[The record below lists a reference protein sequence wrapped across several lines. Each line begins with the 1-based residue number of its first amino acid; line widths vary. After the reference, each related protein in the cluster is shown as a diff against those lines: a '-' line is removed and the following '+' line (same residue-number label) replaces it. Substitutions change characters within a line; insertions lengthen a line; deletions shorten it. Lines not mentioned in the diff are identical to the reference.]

1 MGLPEISIEFK
12 TLSSTAIK
20 RSERGIVAMLLKD
33 DTDDGELRYVYTSL
47 DKVDD
52 SKFNEDSK
60 FYIEQAFKEDLSK
73 LIIERIADENTIDKA
88 LQRLSTENFN
98 YLCFP
103 GGENGDNLKIASF
116 IKEQRKNNKVFKAV
130 LPNTQGDNEGIIN
143 YVSTCT
149 DENGKTYPPEKFV
162 SRIAS
167 ILASIPFSISSTY
180 YELKDIVDTNIFDNP
195 NGEIDNGKLI
205 LIKDDGVVKIGR
217 GVNSF
222 TTTTITKGKVFK
234 KIRIVEITDM
244 IKDDIYKTM
253 KKEYIGKVI
262 NTYDNKMM
270 CISTINAYLKELQIQ
285 EILGDG
291 ENKTDINLES
301 HKQVLRDIGYTEDKI
316 SNMSET
322 ELRKINTGSYFY
334 VTGSI
339 TPVDSI
345 EDIKVVFNI

>member
-1 MGLPEISIEFK
+1 MGLPEISIEFR

-20 RSERGIVAMLLKD
+20 RSERGIVAMILKD
-33 DTDDGELRYVYTSL
+33 DTDEELRYVYTSL

-73 LIIERIADENTIDKA
+73 LIIERITDENTIDKA

-149 DENGKTYPPEKFV
+149 DENGKTYTPEKFV

-167 ILASIPFSISSTY
+167 ILASIPFSMSSTY
-180 YELKDIVDTNIFDNP
+180 YELKDIVDTNVFDNP
-195 NGEIDNGKLI
+195 NGEIDNGRLI

-217 GVNSF
+217 GVNSL
-222 TTTTITKGKVFK
+222 TTVNKDKQESFK
-234 KIRIVEITDM
+234 KIRIIEILDM
-244 IKDDIYKTM
+244 VKDDIYRTM
-253 KKEYIGKVI
+253 KKEYIGKI
-262 NTYDNKMM
+262 SNTYDNKMN
-270 CISTINAYLKELQIQ
+270 CIGTINSYLKELQNQ

-291 ENKTDINLES
+291 ENRVDIDLES
-301 HKQVLRDIGYTEDKI
+301 HKQVLRDRGYSEDKI
-316 SNMSET
+316 SNMNET
-322 ELRKINTGSYFY
+322 ELRKVNTGSYFY
-334 VTGSI
+334 VKGSI
-339 TPVDSI
+339 TPIDSI

>member
-1 MGLPEISIEFK
+1 MGLPEISIEFR

-20 RSERGIVAMLLKD
+20 RSERGIVAMILKD
-33 DTDDGELRYVYTSL
+33 DTDEELRYVYTSL
-47 DKVDD
+47 DKV
-52 SKFNEDSK
+52 EDSK
-60 FYIEQAFKEDLSK
+60 FTAESFDYISQAFKEDLSK
-73 LIIERIADENTIDKA
+73 LIIERITDENTIDKA

-149 DENGKTYPPEKFV
+149 DENGKTYTPEKFV

-167 ILASIPFSISSTY
+167 VLASIPFSMSSTY

-217 GVNSF
+217 GVNSL
-222 TTTTITKGKVFK
+222 TTVNKDKQESFK
-234 KIRIVEITDM
+234 KIRIIEILDM
-244 IKDDIYKTM
+244 VKDDIYKTM
-253 KKEYIGKVI
+253 KREYIGKI
-262 NTYDNKMM
+262 SNTYDNRMN
-270 CISTINAYLKELQIQ
+270 CIGTINSYLKELQNQ

-291 ENKTDINLES
+291 ENKVDIDVEA
-301 HKQVLRDIGYTEDKI
+301 HKNYMLSKGISEETINQMDENKI
-316 SNMSET
+316 
-322 ELRKINTGSYFY
+322 RKYNTGSNFY
-334 VTGSI
+334 VKGSI

-345 EDIKVVFNI
+345 EDIKISFNI

>member
-33 DTDDGELRYVYTSL
+33 DTDEELRYVYTSL

-217 GVNSF
+217 GVNSL
-222 TTTTITKGKVFK
+222 TTVNKDKQESFK
-234 KIRIVEITDM
+234 KIRIIEILDM
-244 IKDDIYKTM
+244 VKDDIYRTM
-253 KKEYIGKVI
+253 KKEYIGKI
-262 NTYDNKMM
+262 SNTYDNKMN
-270 CISTINAYLKELQIQ
+270 CIGTINSYLKELQNQ

-291 ENKTDINLES
+291 ENRVDIDLES
-301 HKQVLRDIGYTEDKI
+301 HKQVLRDRGYSEDKI
-316 SNMSET
+316 SNMNET
-322 ELRKINTGSYFY
+322 ELRKVNTGSYFY
-334 VTGSI
+334 VKGSI
-339 TPVDSI
+339 TPIDSI

>member
-1 MGLPEISIEFK
+1 MGLPEISIEFR

-20 RSERGIVAMLLKD
+20 RSERGIVAMILKD
-33 DTDDGELRYVYTSL
+33 DTDEELRYVYTPL
-47 DKVDD
+47 NKV
-52 SKFNEDSK
+52 EDSK
-60 FYIEQAFKEDLSK
+60 FTEESFDYISQAFKEDLSK

-103 GGENGDNLKIASF
+103 SGENGDNLKIASF
-116 IKEQRKNNKVFKAV
+116 IKEQRKNNKIFKAV

-180 YELKDIVDTNIFDNP
+180 YELKDIVDTNIFDNR
-195 NGEIDNGKLI
+195 NGEIL
-205 LIKDDGVVKIGR
+205 
-217 GVNSF
+217 
-222 TTTTITKGKVFK
+222 
-234 KIRIVEITDM
+234 DM
-244 IKDDIYKTM
+244 VKDDIYRTM
-253 KKEYIGKVI
+253 KKEYIGKI
-262 NTYDNKMM
+262 SNTYDNKMN
-270 CISTINAYLKELQIQ
+270 CIGTINSYLKELQNQ

-291 ENKTDINLES
+291 ENRVDIDLES
-301 HKQVLRDIGYTEDKI
+301 HKQVLRDRGYSEDKI
-316 SNMSET
+316 SNMNET
-322 ELRKINTGSYFY
+322 ELRKVNTGSYFY
-334 VTGSI
+334 VKGSI
-339 TPVDSI
+339 TPIDSI

>member
-1 MGLPEISIEFK
+1 MGLPEISIEFR

-20 RSERGIVAMLLKD
+20 RSERGIVAMILKD
-33 DTDDGELRYVYTSL
+33 DTDEELRYVYTSL
-47 DKVDD
+47 DKV
-52 SKFNEDSK
+52 EDSK
-60 FYIEQAFKEDLSK
+60 FTAESFDYISQAFKEDLSK
-73 LIIERIADENTIDKA
+73 LIIERITDENTIDKA

-130 LPNTQGDNEGIIN
+130 LPNTQGDSEGIIN

-149 DENGKTYPPEKFV
+149 DENGKTYTPEKFV

-167 ILASIPFSISSTY
+167 VLASIPFSMSSTY

-217 GVNSF
+217 GVNSL
-222 TTTTITKGKVFK
+222 TTVNKDKQESFK
-234 KIRIVEITDM
+234 KIRIIEILDM
-244 IKDDIYKTM
+244 VKDDIYKTM
-253 KKEYIGKVI
+253 KREYIGKI
-262 NTYDNKMM
+262 SNTYDNRMN
-270 CISTINAYLKELQIQ
+270 CIGTINSYLKELQNQ

-291 ENKTDINLES
+291 ENKVDIDVEA
-301 HKQVLRDIGYTEDKI
+301 HKNYMLSKGISEETINQMDENKI
-316 SNMSET
+316 
-322 ELRKINTGSYFY
+322 RKYNTGSNFY
-334 VTGSI
+334 VKGSI

-345 EDIKVVFNI
+345 EDIKISFNI

>member
-1 MGLPEISIEFK
+1 
-12 TLSSTAIK
+12 
-20 RSERGIVAMLLKD
+20 
-33 DTDDGELRYVYTSL
+33 
-47 DKVDD
+47 
-52 SKFNEDSK
+52 
-60 FYIEQAFKEDLSK
+60 
-73 LIIERIADENTIDKA
+73 IDKA

-103 GGENGDNLKIASF
+103 SGENGDNLKIASF
-116 IKEQRKNNKVFKAV
+116 IKEQRKNNKIFKAV
-130 LPNTQGDNEGIIN
+130 LPNTQGDSEGIIN

-149 DENGKTYPPEKFV
+149 DKNGKTYPPEKFV

-167 ILASIPFSISSTY
+167 VLASIPFSMSSTY

-217 GVNSF
+217 GVNSL
-222 TTTTITKGKVFK
+222 TTVNKDKQESFK
-234 KIRIVEITDM
+234 KIRIIEILDM
-244 IKDDIYKTM
+244 VKDDIYRTM
-253 KKEYIGKVI
+253 KKEYVGKI
-262 NTYDNKMM
+262 ANTYDNKMN
-270 CISTINAYLKELQIQ
+270 CIGTINSYLKELQNQ

-291 ENKTDINLES
+291 ENRVDIDLES
-301 HKQVLRDIGYTEDKI
+301 HKQVLRDKGYTEDKI

-345 EDIKVVFNI
+345 EDIRILFNI

>member
-20 RSERGIVAMLLKD
+20 RSERGIVAMILKD
-33 DTDDGELRYVYTSL
+33 DTDEELRYVYTSL

-167 ILASIPFSISSTY
+167 VLASIPFSMSSTY

-217 GVNSF
+217 GVNSL
-222 TTTTITKGKVFK
+222 TTVNKDKQESFK
-234 KIRIVEITDM
+234 KIRIIEILDM
-244 IKDDIYKTM
+244 VKDDIYRTM
-253 KKEYIGKVI
+253 KKEYIGKI
-262 NTYDNKMM
+262 SNTYDNKMN
-270 CISTINAYLKELQIQ
+270 CIGTINSYLKELQNQ

-291 ENKTDINLES
+291 ENRVDIDLES
-301 HKQVLRDIGYTEDKI
+301 HKQVLRDRGYSEDKI
-316 SNMSET
+316 SNMNET
-322 ELRKINTGSYFY
+322 ELRKVNTGSYFY
-334 VTGSI
+334 VKGSI
-339 TPVDSI
+339 TPIDSI
-345 EDIKVVFNI
+345 EDIRILFNI

>member
-1 MGLPEISIEFK
+1 MGLPEISIEFR

-20 RSERGIVAMLLKD
+20 RSERGIVAMILKD
-33 DTDDGELRYVYTSL
+33 DTDEELRYVYTSL

-167 ILASIPFSISSTY
+167 VLASIPFSMSSTY

-217 GVNSF
+217 GVNSL
-222 TTTTITKGKVFK
+222 TTVNKDKQESFK
-234 KIRIVEITDM
+234 KIRIIEILDM
-244 IKDDIYKTM
+244 VKDDIYRTM
-253 KKEYIGKVI
+253 KKEYIGKI
-262 NTYDNKMM
+262 SNTYDNKMN
-270 CISTINAYLKELQIQ
+270 CIGTINSYLKELQNQ

-291 ENKTDINLES
+291 ENRVDIDLES
-301 HKQVLRDIGYTEDKI
+301 HKQVLRDRGYSEDKI
-316 SNMSET
+316 SNMNET
-322 ELRKINTGSYFY
+322 ELRKVNTGSYFY
-334 VTGSI
+334 VKGSI
-339 TPVDSI
+339 TPIDSI
-345 EDIKVVFNI
+345 EDIRILFNI

>member
-1 MGLPEISIEFK
+1 MGLPEISIEFR

-20 RSERGIVAMLLKD
+20 RSERGIVAMILKD
-33 DTDDGELRYVYTSL
+33 DTDEELRYVYTSL

-103 GGENGDNLKIASF
+103 SGENGDNLKIASF
-116 IKEQRKNNKVFKAV
+116 IKEQRKNNKIFKAV

-180 YELKDIVDTNIFDNP
+180 YELKDIVDTNVFDNP
-195 NGEIDNGKLI
+195 NDEIDKGKLI

-222 TTTTITKGKVFK
+222 TTTTITKGEEFK

-253 KKEYIGKVI
+253 KKQYIGKVI
-262 NTYDNKMM
+262 NIYDNKMM
-270 CISTINAYLKELQIQ
+270 CISTINAYLKDLVNQ

-291 ENKTDINLES
+291 ENRVDIDVEANKNYMLSKGIPEETINQMDES
-301 HKQVLRDIGYTEDKI
+301 KI
-316 SNMSET
+316 
-322 ELRKINTGSYFY
+322 RKYNTGSNFY
-334 VTGSI
+334 VKGSI

-345 EDIKVVFNI
+345 EDIKISFNI

>member
-20 RSERGIVAMLLKD
+20 RSERGIVAMILKD
-33 DTDDGELRYVYTSL
+33 DTDEELRYVYTSL
-47 DKVDD
+47 HKVDD

-149 DENGKTYPPEKFV
+149 DENGKTYTPEKFV

-167 ILASIPFSISSTY
+167 ILSSIPFSMSSTY

-195 NGEIDNGKLI
+195 NDEIDNGKLI

-217 GVNSF
+217 GVNSL
-222 TTTTITKGKVFK
+222 TTISKDKQESFK
-234 KIRIVEITDM
+234 KIRIIEILDM
-244 IKDDIYKTM
+244 VKDDIYKTM
-253 KKEYIGKVI
+253 KREYIGKI
-262 NTYDNKMM
+262 SNTYDNKMN
-270 CISTINAYLKELQIQ
+270 CIGTINSYLKELQNQ
-285 EILGDG
+285 EILGEG
-291 ENKTDINLES
+291 ENRVDIDLES
-301 HKQVLRDIGYTEDKI
+301 HKQVLRDKGYSEDKI
-316 SNMSET
+316 SNMNET

-334 VTGSI
+334 VKGSI

>member
-1 MGLPEISIEFK
+1 MGLPEISIEFR

-20 RSERGIVAMLLKD
+20 RSERGIVAMILKD
-33 DTDDGELRYVYTSL
+33 DTDEELRYVYTSL

-130 LPNTQGDNEGIIN
+130 LPNTQGDSEGIIN

-167 ILASIPFSISSTY
+167 VLASIPFSMSSTY

-195 NGEIDNGKLI
+195 NDEIDNGKLI

-217 GVNSF
+217 GVNSL
-222 TTTTITKGKVFK
+222 TTVNKDKQESFK
-234 KIRIVEITDM
+234 KIRIIEILDM
-244 IKDDIYKTM
+244 VKDDIYKTM
-253 KKEYIGKVI
+253 KREYIGKI
-262 NTYDNKMM
+262 SNTYDNKMNW
-270 CISTINAYLKELQIQ
+270 IGTINSYLKELQNQ

-291 ENKTDINLES
+291 ENRVDIDLES
-301 HKQVLRDIGYTEDKI
+301 HKQVLRDRGYSEDKI
-316 SNMSET
+316 SNMNET
-322 ELRKINTGSYFY
+322 ELRKVNTGSYFY
-334 VTGSI
+334 VKGSI
-339 TPVDSI
+339 TPIDSI
-345 EDIKVVFNI
+345 EDIRILFNI

>member
-20 RSERGIVAMLLKD
+20 RSERGIVAMILKD
-33 DTDDGELRYVYTSL
+33 DTDEELRYVYTSL

-167 ILASIPFSISSTY
+167 VLASIPFSMSSTY

-205 LIKDDGVVKIGR
+205 LIKDDGVVKIGS
-217 GVNSF
+217 GVNSL
-222 TTTTITKGKVFK
+222 TTVNKDKQESFK
-234 KIRIVEITDM
+234 KIRIIEILDM
-244 IKDDIYKTM
+244 VKDDIYRTM
-253 KKEYIGKVI
+253 KKEYIGKI
-262 NTYDNKMM
+262 SNTYDNKMN
-270 CISTINAYLKELQIQ
+270 CIGTINSYLKELQNQ

-291 ENKTDINLES
+291 ENRVDIDLES
-301 HKQVLRDIGYTEDKI
+301 HKQVLRDRGYSEDKI
-316 SNMSET
+316 SNMNET
-322 ELRKINTGSYFY
+322 ELRKVNTGSYFY
-334 VTGSI
+334 VKGSI
-339 TPVDSI
+339 TPIDSI
-345 EDIKVVFNI
+345 EDIRILFNI

>member
-33 DTDDGELRYVYTSL
+33 DTAEELRYTYSSL

-52 SKFNEDSK
+52 SKFTSESFD
-60 FYIEQAFKEDLSK
+60 YISQAFKEDLSK
-73 LIIERIADENTIDKA
+73 LIIERITDENTIDKA

-98 YLCFP
+98 YLCYP
-103 GGENGDNLKIASF
+103 EGESNDNQKIASF
-116 IKEQRKNNKVFKAV
+116 IKEQRKNNKIFKAV
-130 LPNTQGDNEGIIN
+130 LPNTQGDSEGIIN

-167 ILASIPFSISSTY
+167 VLASIPFSMSSTY

-195 NGEIDNGKLI
+195 NDEIDKGKLI

-222 TTTTITKGKVFK
+222 TTTTITKGEVFK
-234 KIRIVEITDM
+234 KIRIVEIIDM
-244 IKDDIYKTM
+244 VKDDIYKTM
-253 KKEYIGKVI
+253 KREYIGKII

-270 CISTINAYLKELQIQ
+270 CISTINAYLKELVNQ
-285 EILGDG
+285 EVLGDG
-291 ENKTDINLES
+291 ENRVDIDIEANKNYMLSKGIEEETINQMDES
-301 HKQVLRDIGYTEDKI
+301 KI
-316 SNMSET
+316 
-322 ELRKINTGSYFY
+322 RKYNTGSNFY
-334 VTGSI
+334 VKGSI

-345 EDIKVVFNI
+345 EDIKISFNI

>member
-20 RSERGIVAMLLKD
+20 RSERGIVAMILKD
-33 DTDDGELRYVYTSL
+33 DTDEELRYVYTSL

-149 DENGKTYPPEKFV
+149 DENGKTYTPEKFV

-167 ILASIPFSISSTY
+167 ILASIPFSMSSTY

-217 GVNSF
+217 GVNSL
-222 TTTTITKGKVFK
+222 TTVNKDKQESFK
-234 KIRIVEITDM
+234 KIRIIEILDM
-244 IKDDIYKTM
+244 VKDDIYRTM
-253 KKEYIGKVI
+253 KKEYVGKI
-262 NTYDNKMM
+262 ANTYDNKMN
-270 CISTINAYLKELQIQ
+270 CIGTINSYLKELQIQ

-291 ENKTDINLES
+291 ENRVDIDLES
-301 HKQVLRDIGYTEDKI
+301 HKQVLRDRGYSEDKI
-316 SNMSET
+316 SNMNET
-322 ELRKINTGSYFY
+322 ELRKVNTGSYFY
-334 VTGSI
+334 VKGSI

>member
-12 TLSSTAIK
+12 TLSSTAIR
-20 RSERGIVAMLLKD
+20 RSERGIVAMILKD
-33 DTDDGELRYVYTSL
+33 DTDEELRYVYTSF

-52 SKFNEDSK
+52 SKFTEENFD
-60 FYIEQAFKEDLSK
+60 YVRQAFKEDLSK
-73 LIIERIADENTIDKA
+73 LIIERITDENTIDKA
-88 LQRLSTENFN
+88 LARLSTENFN
-98 YLCFP
+98 YLCYP
-103 GGENGDNLKIASF
+103 EGDVSDNQKIASF
-116 IKEQRKNNKVFKAV
+116 IKEQRKNNKIFKAV
-130 LPNTQGDNEGIIN
+130 LPNIQGDSEGIIN
-143 YVSTCT
+143 YISTCT

-167 ILASIPFSISSTY
+167 ILASIPFFMSSTY

-195 NGEIDNGKLI
+195 NNEINNGKLI

-222 TTTTITKGKVFK
+222 TTSTITKGEIFK
-234 KIRIVEITDM
+234 KIRIIEIIDM

-253 KKEYIGKVI
+253 KKEYIGRVI

-270 CISTINAYLKELQIQ
+270 CIGTINAYLKELVNQ

-291 ENKTDINLES
+291 ENRLDIDVEA
-301 HKQVLRDIGYTEDKI
+301 HKNYMLSKGI
-316 SNMSET
+316 SEEIINQMDEGQI
-322 ELRKINTGSYFY
+322 RKYNTGSNFY
-334 VTGSI
+334 IKGSI

-345 EDIKVVFNI
+345 EDIKISFNI

>member
-1 MGLPEISIEFK
+1 
-12 TLSSTAIK
+12 
-20 RSERGIVAMLLKD
+20 
-33 DTDDGELRYVYTSL
+33 
-47 DKVDD
+47 DKV
-52 SKFNEDSK
+52 EDSK
-60 FYIEQAFKEDLSK
+60 FTAESFDYISQAFKEDLSK

-167 ILASIPFSISSTY
+167 VLASIPFSMSSTY

-217 GVNSF
+217 GVNSL
-222 TTTTITKGKVFK
+222 TTVNKDKQESFK
-234 KIRIVEITDM
+234 KIRIIEILDM
-244 IKDDIYKTM
+244 VKDDIYRTM
-253 KKEYIGKVI
+253 KKEYIGKI
-262 NTYDNKMM
+262 SNTYDNKMN
-270 CISTINAYLKELQIQ
+270 CIGTINSYLKELQNQ

-291 ENKTDINLES
+291 ENRVDIDLES
-301 HKQVLRDIGYTEDKI
+301 HKQVLRDKGYSEDKI

-322 ELRKINTGSYFY
+322 ELRKVNTGSYFY
-334 VTGSI
+334 VKGSI
-339 TPVDSI
+339 TPIDSI
-345 EDIKVVFNI
+345 EDIRILFNI

>member
-20 RSERGIVAMLLKD
+20 RSERGIVAMILKD
-33 DTDDGELRYVYTSL
+33 DTDEELRYVYTSL

-103 GGENGDNLKIASF
+103 SGENGDNLKIASF
-116 IKEQRKNNKVFKAV
+116 IKEQRKNNKIFKAV

-167 ILASIPFSISSTY
+167 VLASIPFSMSSTY

-217 GVNSF
+217 GVNSL
-222 TTTTITKGKVFK
+222 TTVNKDKQESFK
-234 KIRIVEITDM
+234 KIRIIEILDM
-244 IKDDIYKTM
+244 VKDDIYRTM
-253 KKEYIGKVI
+253 KKEYIGKI
-262 NTYDNKMM
+262 SNTYDNKMN
-270 CISTINAYLKELQIQ
+270 CIGTINSYLKELQNQ

-291 ENKTDINLES
+291 ENRVDIDLES
-301 HKQVLRDIGYTEDKI
+301 HKQVLRDKGYSEDKI

-345 EDIKVVFNI
+345 EDIRILFNI

>member
-20 RSERGIVAMLLKD
+20 RSERGIVAMILKD
-33 DTDDGELRYVYTSL
+33 DTDEELRYVYTSL

-103 GGENGDNLKIASF
+103 SGENGDNLKIASF
-116 IKEQRKNNKVFKAV
+116 IKEQRKNNKIFKAV

-149 DENGKTYPPEKFV
+149 DENGKTYTPEKFV

-167 ILASIPFSISSTY
+167 VLASIPFSMSSTY

-217 GVNSF
+217 GVNSL
-222 TTTTITKGKVFK
+222 TTVNKDKQESFK
-234 KIRIVEITDM
+234 KIRIIEILDM
-244 IKDDIYKTM
+244 VKDDIYRTM
-253 KKEYIGKVI
+253 KKEYIGKI
-262 NTYDNKMM
+262 SNTYDNKMN
-270 CISTINAYLKELQIQ
+270 CIGTINSYLKELQNQ

-291 ENKTDINLES
+291 ENRVDIDLES
-301 HKQVLRDIGYTEDKI
+301 HKQVLRDRGYSEDKI
-316 SNMSET
+316 SNMNET
-322 ELRKINTGSYFY
+322 ELRKVNTGSYFY
-334 VTGSI
+334 VKGSI
-339 TPVDSI
+339 TPIDSI
-345 EDIKVVFNI
+345 EDIRILFNI

>member
-1 MGLPEISIEFK
+1 MGLPEISIEFR

-20 RSERGIVAMLLKD
+20 RSERGIVAMILKD
-33 DTDDGELRYVYTSL
+33 DTDEELRYVYTSL
-47 DKVDD
+47 DKV
-52 SKFNEDSK
+52 EDSK
-60 FYIEQAFKEDLSK
+60 FTAESFDYISQAFKEDLSK

-149 DENGKTYPPEKFV
+149 DENGKTYTPEKFV

-167 ILASIPFSISSTY
+167 ILASIPFSMSSTY

-217 GVNSF
+217 GVNSL
-222 TTTTITKGKVFK
+222 TTVNKDKQESFK
-234 KIRIVEITDM
+234 KIRIIEILDM
-244 IKDDIYKTM
+244 VKDDIYRTM
-253 KKEYIGKVI
+253 KKEYIGKI
-262 NTYDNKMM
+262 SNTYDNKMN
-270 CISTINAYLKELQIQ
+270 CIGTINSYLKELQNQ

-291 ENKTDINLES
+291 ENKVDIDVEA
-301 HKQVLRDIGYTEDKI
+301 HKNYMLSKGISEETINQMDENKI
-316 SNMSET
+316 
-322 ELRKINTGSYFY
+322 RKYNTGSNFY
-334 VTGSI
+334 VKGSI

-345 EDIKVVFNI
+345 EDIKISFNI

>member
-20 RSERGIVAMLLKD
+20 RSERGIVAMILKD
-33 DTDDGELRYVYTSL
+33 DTDEELRYVYTSL

-103 GGENGDNLKIASF
+103 SGENGDNLKIASF
-116 IKEQRKNNKVFKAV
+116 IKEQRKNNKIFKAV

-167 ILASIPFSISSTY
+167 ILASIPFSMSSTY

-217 GVNSF
+217 GVNSL
-222 TTTTITKGKVFK
+222 TTVNKDKQESFK
-234 KIRIVEITDM
+234 KIRIIEITDM
-244 IKDDIYKTM
+244 IKDDIYRTM
-253 KKEYIGKVI
+253 KKEYIGKI
-262 NTYDNKMM
+262 SNTYDNKMN
-270 CISTINAYLKELQIQ
+270 CIGTINSYLKELQNQ

-291 ENKTDINLES
+291 ENRVDIDLES
-301 HKQVLRDIGYTEDKI
+301 HKQVLRDRGYSEDKI
-316 SNMSET
+316 SNMNET
-322 ELRKINTGSYFY
+322 ELRKVNTGSYFY
-334 VTGSI
+334 VKGSI
-339 TPVDSI
+339 TPIDSI
-345 EDIKVVFNI
+345 EDIRILFNI

>member
-20 RSERGIVAMLLKD
+20 RSERGIVAMILKD
-33 DTDDGELRYVYTSL
+33 DTDEELRYVYTSL

-167 ILASIPFSISSTY
+167 VLASIPFSMSSTY

-217 GVNSF
+217 GVNSL
-222 TTTTITKGKVFK
+222 TTVNKDKQESFK
-234 KIRIVEITDM
+234 KIRIIEILDM
-244 IKDDIYKTM
+244 VKDYIYRTM
-253 KKEYIGKVI
+253 KKEYIGKI
-262 NTYDNKMM
+262 SNTYDNKMN
-270 CISTINAYLKELQIQ
+270 CIGTINSYLKELQNQ

-291 ENKTDINLES
+291 ENRVDIDLES
-301 HKQVLRDIGYTEDKI
+301 HKQVLRDRGYSEDKI
-316 SNMSET
+316 SNMNET
-322 ELRKINTGSYFY
+322 ELRKVNTGS
-334 VTGSI
+334 
-339 TPVDSI
+339 
-345 EDIKVVFNI
+345 